1 MTSLH
6 IHNKLERQ
14 KVTSQNKK
22 SHFFINPPILN
33 ELVIR
38 LNEGNCM
45 LTVGQ
50 EVKGRAWD

>member
-22 SHFFINPPILN
+22 SHFFINSPILN

-45 LTVGQ
+45 LTVG
-50 EVKGRAWD
+50 

>member
-6 IHNKLERQ
+6 IYNKLERQ

-50 EVKGRAWD
+50 EGKG